1 MRHVADEP
9 VTGPLSEA
17 VLLILLSLAEGP
29 RHGYAI
35 LKDVETLSQHR
46 VKMST
51 GTLYGAI
58 RRMLDDQWIR
68 RFAEENASRDR
79 QAYELTETGHHV
91 LAGEVERM
99 KHLTRTAAL
108 RLRERE
114 A

>member
-1 MRHVADEP
+1 VRHVANENN
-9 VTGPLSEA
+9 GPLSEA

-35 LKDVETLSQHR
+35 LKDVEALSNQR

-58 RRMLDDQWIR
+58 RRMLDDEWIR

-79 QAYELTETGHHV
+79 QAYELTPGGQQV
-91 LAGEVERM
+91 LAGEVARM
-99 KHLTRTAAL
+99 KQLTRVAAL
-108 RLRERE
+108 RLREKE

>member
-1 MRHVADEP
+1 VRHVAREN
-9 VTGPLSEA
+9 TGPLSEA
-17 VLLILLSLAEGP
+17 VLLILMSLAEGP

-35 LKDVETLSQHR
+35 LKDVEALSQQR

-58 RRMLDDQWIR
+58 RRMLDDGWIR

-79 QAYELTETGHHV
+79 QAYELTQSGHQV
-91 LAGEVERM
+91 LAAEITRM
-99 KHLTRTAAL
+99 KQLTRAAAG
-108 RLRERE
+108 RLREKE